1 MGLFDNGSRELR
13 EAMGGLATSV
23 GILWDNQERLQ
34 EAVRG
39 EGLAALA
46 AEDKGWRPIKGLL
59 TGQDEVD
66 VEDLRAHASEARK
79 LRAYNPIVKR
89 GVVVRNSYIWTDEIE
104 YPEAAKRIIDKPIN
118 QANLFGEEA
127 CETLEAALDTDGQ
140 YFLLVDTSTKEV
152 RQLTFAEITG
162 TYRNPE
168 HNAEIWYYQRSYTRA
183 ETDDVTGVTKPEVIV
198 EWYPA
203 IDLEGQPKGT
213 INGQPVNRNK
223 RIEHARVNTIVGT
236 GWGIP
241 DLLGAVYW
249 AGAYKR
255 YLEAS
260 YTLSKALARLAF
272 KVSNQSSKGAKS
284 SAARLAGPVPGG
296 ESGSTVTLGAG
307 QDLQAINKS
316 GSGINFSAGTPL
328 AAMVSATLDVPLSV
342 LLTDGS
348 AGGRQ
353 GAEAALEDPTIK
365 TMNRRRKVHLASRN
379 RVLRALGVD
388 GLATWATLN
397 GDLVHRRI
405 QSIKLAADTGLLH
418 PEESRGEFIR
428 ALEIVTEK
436 DATDIPAE
444 YEKRLEKLTQ
454 VNTPGED
461 DGRATGAG
469 PLSDGTNDSRS
480 TPGGATDA

>member
-66 VEDLRAHASEARK
+66 VEDLREHAAEARK

-89 GVVVRNSYIWTDEIE
+89 GVAVRNAYIWTEDIS
-104 YPEAAKRIIDKPIN
+104 YPENAQRIIDKPIN
-118 QANLFGEEA
+118 QANLFSEEA

-140 YFLLVDTSTKEV
+140 YFLLVDTATQEI
-152 RQLTFAEITG
+152 RQIAFAEITG

-168 HNAEIWYYQRSYTRA
+168 HNAEIWYYQRSYTRS

-198 EWYPA
+198 EWYPT
-203 IDLEGQPKGT
+203 IDLVGPPKET
-213 INGQPVNRNK
+213 INKQPVHKTK

-284 SAARLAGPVPGG
+284 SAARLASPVPGS

-388 GLATWATLN
+388 TKATWTVLN
-397 GDLVHRRI
+397 GDLVHRRV
-405 QSIKLAADTGLLH
+405 QAIKLAADTGLLH
-418 PEESRGEFIR
+418 PEESRGEFLR
-428 ALEIVTEK
+428 TLEIVTEK
-436 DATDIPAE
+436 DATDIPDE

-454 VNTPGED
+454 VNQPGED
-461 DGRATGAG
+461 GRASGAG